1 MQKVFPP
8 FLPEKLAKGRKMLL
22 AAKQRKVPVRALVP
36 NIVTLLGLCAGLT
49 AIRMAFEGRFENAL
63 IAIVLAAVLDGVDGR
78 MARLLKASSRFGAEL
93 DSLADFVNFGV
104 APALTIYAWGL
115 SGGMRGLGWISVLV
129 FALAMA
135 LRLARFNVGLDAP
148 AKPLWQTG
156 FFTGMPAPAGA
167 LTVLL
172 PIYLEGL
179 GIPHE
184 VFLAPVVMA
193 YISVIAFLMVS
204 RLPTFSGKLGGQ
216 RIEREYVLPLFVAA
230 VLVAALLLT
239 YPYLTLT
246 LGSLTYLAA
255 LPYGFKRYREASKA
269 WAEELKRRNGASIES
284 KANVTPPSTSI
295 N

>member
-1 MQKVFPP
+1 
-8 FLPEKLAKGRKMLL
+8 MLL
-22 AAKQRKVPVRALVP
+22 AARQRKVPVRALVP

-49 AIRMAFEGRFENAL
+49 AIRMAYEGRFENAL

-115 SGGMRGLGWISVLV
+115 GGMRGPGWIAVLV
-129 FALAMA
+129 FALAAA
-135 LRLARFNVGLDAP
+135 LRLARFNVALDSP

-156 FFTGMPAPAGA
+156 FFTGVPAPAGA

-179 GIPHE
+179 GAPRE
-184 VFLAPVVMA
+184 LFVAPVVMA
-193 YISVIAFLMVS
+193 YTVTIAFLMVS
-204 RLPTFSGKLGGQ
+204 RLPTFSGKYGGQ
-216 RIEREYVLPLFVAA
+216 RIERDYVLPLFVAA
-230 VLVAALLLT
+230 VLLAALLLT

-246 LGSLTYLAA
+246 LGSVAYLAM
-255 LPYGFKRYREASKA
+255 LPYSLKRYRALSRS
-269 WAEELKRRNGASIES
+269 WADEVKRRNGLVIES
-284 KANVTPPSTSI
+284 KGAEAPSSNSI

>member
-8 FLPEKLAKGRKMLL
+8 FLPEKLARGRKMLL

-63 IAIVLAAVLDGVDGR
+63 IAIVLAAVLDAVDGR

-104 APALTIYAWGL
+104 APALTIYAWGM
-115 SGGMRGLGWISVLV
+115 SGMRGPGWIAVLV
-129 FALAMA
+129 FALAAA
-135 LRLARFNVGLDAP
+135 LRLARFNVALDGP

-156 FFTGMPAPAGA
+156 FFTGVPAPAGA

-179 GIPHE
+179 GAPKE
-184 VFLAPVVMA
+184 LFVAPVVMA
-193 YISVIAFLMVS
+193 YTVAIAFLMVS
-204 RLPTFSGKLGGQ
+204 RLPTFSGKLAGQ
-216 RIEREYVLPLFVAA
+216 RIEREYVLPLFVTA
-230 VLVAALLLT
+230 VLLAALLLT

-246 LGSLTYLAA
+246 LGSVAYLAM
-255 LPYGFKRYREASKA
+255 LPYGLKRYRALNRTWMEEA
-269 WAEELKRRNGASIES
+269 KRRNGMAIEAKS
-284 KANVTPPSTSI
+284 SEAPPSSAI

>member
-8 FLPEKLAKGRKMLL
+8 FSPEKLAKGRKMLL
-22 AAKQRKVPVRALVP
+22 AARQRKVPVRALVP

-115 SGGMRGLGWISVLV
+115 NGMRGPGWIAVLV
-129 FALAMA
+129 FALAA
-135 LRLARFNVGLDAP
+135 SLRLARFNVGLDSP

-156 FFTGMPAPAGA
+156 FFTGVPAPAGA

-172 PIYLEGL
+172 PIYLVGL
-179 GIPHE
+179 G
-184 VFLAPVVMA
+184 APREIFVAPLVIA
-193 YISVIAFLMVS
+193 YTVTVAFLMVS
-204 RLPTFSGKLGGQ
+204 QLPTFSGKLSGQ
-216 RIEREYVLPLFVAA
+216 RIERDYVLPLFVAA
-230 VLVAALLLT
+230 VLLAALLLT

-246 LGSLTYLAA
+246 LGSLTYLAT
-255 LPYGFKRYREASKA
+255 LPYSLKRYRALNRSWMDEV
-269 WAEELKRRNGASIES
+269 KRRNGMAIES
-284 KANVTPPSTSI
+284 KGNGASPSNSLG
-295 N
+295 

>member
-1 MQKVFPP
+1 MQRLFPP
-8 FLPEKLAKGRKMLL
+8 FLPEKLARGRKMLL
-22 AAKQRKVPVRALVP
+22 AARQRKVPVRALAP

-104 APALTIYAWGL
+104 APALTIYAWGM
-115 SGGMRGLGWISVLV
+115 GGMRGPGWIAVLV
-129 FALAMA
+129 FALAA
-135 LRLARFNVGLDAP
+135 GLRLARFNVALDGP

-156 FFTGMPAPAGA
+156 FFTGVPAPAGA

-179 GIPHE
+179 G
-184 VFLAPVVMA
+184 APRELFVAPLVMA
-193 YISVIAFLMVS
+193 YTVAIGFLMVS
-204 RLPTFSGKLGGQ
+204 RLPTFSGKLAGQ

-230 VLVAALLLT
+230 VLLAAFLLT

-246 LGSLTYLAA
+246 VGSLAYLAT
-255 LPYGFKRYREASKA
+255 LPYGLKRYRTLNRT
-269 WAEELKRRNGASIES
+269 WMEETKRRNGITTEVKVSE
-284 KANVTPPSTSI
+284 TPPSNSI